1 MTYVQADGRITTA
14 ATENPMTET
23 APERIWATHSET
35 WGAVEL
41 GQWADTVRHK
51 GGEEYVHHSLLDE
64 AVKALEEI
72 DKKFEYHNFLE
83 SSPVRHLA
91 RATLAKLRSKP

>member
-1 MTYVQADGRITTA
+1 MTD
-14 ATENPMTET
+14 

-51 GGEEYVHHSLLDE
+51 GGEPYVHERLYTAQQETIAALVD
-64 AVKALEEI
+64 ALEPFVENASCWCI
-72 DKKFEYHNFLE
+72 LDGVDKNGGCMTKA
-83 SSPVRHLA
+83 RAALA
-91 RATLAKLRSKP
+91 RAKEQA

>member
-1 MTYVQADGRITTA
+1 MI
-14 ATENPMTET
+14 ET

-51 GGEEYVHHSLLDE
+51 GGTEYVRADLLDD
-64 AVKALEEI
+64 AVRAL
-72 DKKFEYHNFLE
+72 DSLE
-83 SSPVRHLA
+83 NLTA
-91 RATLAKLRSKP
+91 RDAAIVASTLDKLRSHP

>member
-1 MTYVQADGRITTA
+1 
-14 ATENPMTET
+14 MTET
-23 APERIWATHSET
+23 APERIWAAAEAGSDDFDAGTFCT
-35 WGAVEL
+35 VDDGGVPYVR
-41 GQWADTVRHK
+41 AD
-51 GGEEYVHHSLLDE
+51 LLDD

-91 RATLAKLRSKP
+91 RATLAKLRSHP